1 MFNTLKYAKML
12 EEVGFSRVQAE
23 TSIKIL
29 AETME
34 DKLATKQDLKDLET
48 RMTSSIAQLDAKV
61 DSSVAQLDAK
71 IDSSVAQL
79 HLKIDSSVARLDSK
93 IDHMAAQLE
102 SKMDRLESK
111 LTVRLGLMFAA
122 GITVLTALQKLTGIH

>member
-34 DKLATKQDLKDLET
+34 DKLATKQDLKDLGT
-48 RMTSSIAQLDAKV
+48 RMTLADGKLASTLE
-61 DSSVAQLDAK
+61 SSVAQLNAK
-71 IDSSVAQL
+71 IDSSVAQIDGKIARL
-79 HLKIDSSVARLDSK
+79 DLKIDHV
-93 IDHMAAQLE
+93 AAQLE

-111 LTVRLGLMFAA
+111 LTVRLGLMFAT